1 MTGAITL
8 GRLFAQPGVAAPLRD
23 AAIAW
28 QEGVISSVSTGAP
41 AADSGLIGLPAM
53 VDAHSHARG
62 LHHLAFGAKD
72 QTFELWRVALYAHPP
87 VDPYLN
93 ALLAFGRLARAG
105 VGTVMHVYSSIFVN
119 RLASDAE
126 AIARAARDVG
136 IRLAFAIPL
145 RDTRSLGYGD
155 DEELLARH
163 PPEDRETIRKTWL
176 YDFPSPNA
184 YMALVR
190 DIAARIEGPTVNVVL
205 APNSPQAC
213 TDALLE
219 ATAAEA
225 AAMARPIQTHL
236 LETAI
241 QREWADA
248 TYPDGGFIRHLA
260 KLGLLS
266 PRFSGAHGVWLR
278 PDECALMAEHGAS
291 IVVNTS
297 SNLRLRSGIAPVSDY
312 LEAGMRFGVGV
323 DSFGIDDDDD
333 ILREMRVMHWLH
345 SLDRLPRRLTH
356 GGLFEAAHRNGF
368 RACTGREGYGV
379 VAPGAPADLLVLDW
393 AAMSH
398 DLIEGM
404 QDEMEVLLTRAASRH
419 VKHLFV
425 AGRQVVR
432 EGKVVGIDLEAVE
445 REVLGQARAAGQKM
459 RALRPVMDRSME
471 ALGSFYGEGTHAGR
485 RPVG

>member
-1 MTGAITL
+1 MTDGITL
-8 GRLFAQPGVAAPLRD
+8 GRLFAEPGRAPPLRD
-23 AAIAW
+23 AAITW
-28 QEGVISSVSTGAP
+28 QDGAIASVTPGAAG
-41 AADSGLIGLPAM
+41 AASGLVGLPAM

-105 VGTVMHVYSSIFVN
+105 VGTVMHVYSSIFVD

-155 DEELLARH
+155 DEALVARH
-163 PPEDRETIRKTWL
+163 PPEDREAIRRTWL
-176 YDFPSPNA
+176 YDFPTPA
-184 YMALVR
+184 EYMALVR

-219 ATAAEA
+219 ATAAES

-236 LETAI
+236 LETAL

-248 TYPDGGFIRHLA
+248 TYPDGGFIPHLQ

-278 PDECALMAEHGAS
+278 PSDCEVMAAHGAA
-291 IVVNTS
+291 IIVNTS

-312 LEAGMRFGVGV
+312 LAAGMPFGLGV

-345 SLDRLPRRLTH
+345 SLDRLPRRLDVPT
-356 GGLFEAAHRNGF
+356 LFQAAHRTGF
-368 RACTGREGYGV
+368 RACTGRDDYGAI
-379 VAPGAPADLLVLDW
+379 APGAPADLLVLDW
-393 AAMSH
+393 DAMSH

-404 QDEMEVLLTRAASRH
+404 QDEMEVLLTRATSRH
-419 VKHLFV
+419 VRHLFV

-432 EGKVVGIDLEAVE
+432 DGQVVGVDLDAVE
-445 REVLGQARAAGQKM
+445 AEVLAQARAAGERM
-459 RALRPVMDRSME
+459 RALKPVMDRSMA
-471 ALGSFYGEGTHAGR
+471 ALDGFYREGAHAR
-485 RPVG
+485 RDA